1 MGLALSVAQFGG
13 RHPTVKTLHGFGPGV
28 VEIIENH
35 DRNTYRAV
43 YTVNFPD
50 VVYVLH
56 VFQKKSPSGKRMARV
71 DIGQVRTRLN
81 AARSH
86 YEMQHGEA
94 RKGRA

>member
-1 MGLALSVAQFGG
+1 MITPAAFDVLYPFRDTAW
-13 RHPTVKTLHGFGPGV
+13 HGPQ
-28 VEIIENH
+28 
-35 DRNTYRAV
+35 RSTYRAV

-71 DIGQVRTRLN
+71 DIGQVRTRLK

-94 RKGRA
+94 RKGKA